1 MRIKNNGRKMKFLK
15 IVIGLLF
22 AFVLLVVVNIVAKA
36 FEINKT
42 LQKDYIELSAN
53 PKITQEF
60 MTTMKYKI
68 WISILHKYVNYDN
81 FIMRPL
87 FSKMDYHFK
96 EIKTNLEQNNI
107 DDIILWCL
115 LYGEIYGLAYND
127 DNSMNFKNLDYE
139 KLEILTNE
147 IYLMIQRLPY
157 GDLKIFQIQDS
168 LLMIML
174 NLTDFY
180 FNAMF
185 EKYERNC
192 TNKTD
197 CCGAKLYYLDK
208 NNLSVNK
215 KLYSYLQDGYNKYID
230 KSALKDTVKI
240 KFSQKLSDIKNFSN
254 IVIKNCESVNSK

>member
-1 MRIKNNGRKMKFLK
+1 M
-15 IVIGLLF
+15 
-22 AFVLLVVVNIVAKA
+22 A

-115 LYGEIYGLAYND
+115 LYGEIYGLTYND

-147 IYLMIQRLPY
+147 IYLMIQRFVN
-157 GDLKIFQIQDS
+157 DNAK
-168 LLMIML
+168 
-174 NLTDFY
+174 
-180 FNAMF
+180 FNRF
-185 EKYERNC
+185 
-192 TNKTD
+192 
-197 CCGAKLYYLDK
+197 L
-208 NNLSVNK
+208 
-215 KLYSYLQDGYNKYID
+215 
-230 KSALKDTVKI
+230 
-240 KFSQKLSDIKNFSN
+240 F
-254 IVIKNCESVNSK
+254 

>member
-1 MRIKNNGRKMKFLK
+1 MKFLK

-22 AFVLLVVVNIVAKA
+22 AFVLLVVVNIVAKS

-53 PKITQEF
+53 PKIRQEF

-96 EIKTNLEQNNI
+96 EIKTNLEQDNI

-115 LYGEIYGLAYND
+115 LYGEIYGLTYND

-157 GDLKIFQIQDS
+157 GDLKIFQIQDN

-208 NNLSVNK
+208 HNA
-215 KLYSYLQDGYNKYID
+215 YRCHQQD
-230 KSALKDTVKI
+230 
-240 KFSQKLSDIKNFSN
+240 
-254 IVIKNCESVNSK
+254 